1 MNNRRDFLKGFGC
14 VSAAILAKTD
24 MAAECLSECGIAFD
38 SPVSVCIQSDG
49 KWRNV
54 KDEVSVAKGV
64 VKLKTDKAS
73 WVRITWDAK
82 FAKDAL
88 VLCDAWERA
97 YGDLCWRPIGI
108 AEYSPW
114 YFSVREGDVT
124 RCIGMKTGAAA
135 LGSWSMDCN
144 SLSLL
149 LDVRCGCLDTL
160 FDGRS
165 LVLCELVQT
174 AGNGDPWDVIH
185 GFCKMM
191 CPEPKL
197 PSAPFYGG
205 DDWYSYYSDTSFERL
220 LDHAKI
226 LAECS
231 QGLTNR
237 PYQTVDAG
245 WQLCH
250 NWYLNDEYIGGPY
263 RFPNHKFK
271 DMRKMADAIRDL
283 GVKPGIWCRPLETV
297 EYVSKEAYL
306 RREKA
311 VKYLDPTHPD
321 AREILDGDIRTF
333 IDWGYELIKW
343 DFPVVD
349 MFRRYGSSMTESV
362 CEGDWTFHDRH
373 HTSAEISLEYY
384 QGVAKLAKGA
394 LVNCCN
400 TFSHLT
406 AGVFA
411 SNRIGDDISGND
423 WARTVK
429 YGVNTLAF
437 RAMQHRAMYSVD
449 PDCVGITEKIPWE
462 KNREWL
468 RLLQYS
474 GTSMIVS
481 VDRKCYTSAVRDAI
495 TEGFACASELHPT
508 ARALDWDE
516 TLTPRRWQTFDG
528 VKEFNWE

>member
-1 MNNRRDFLKGFGC
+1 MNRRNFIKFGSGAF
-14 VSAAILAKTD
+14 VASAVPRPSK
-24 MAAECLSECGIAFD
+24 AANVVEGVDFD
-38 SPVSVCIQSDG
+38 SPVSVCIQKDG
-49 KWRNV
+49 KWSNV
-54 KDEVSVAKGV
+54 KDEVSIAGGV

-73 WVRITWDAK
+73 WIRITWDAK
-82 FAKDAL
+82 FSKDAL
-88 VLCDAWERA
+88 VLGDAWERS

-114 YFSVREGDVT
+114 YFSVRDGEVT
-124 RCIGMKTGAAA
+124 RCVGMKTCPAA

-160 FDGRS
+160 FDGRQ

-174 AGNGDPWDVIH
+174 SGGGDPWDVIH

-191 CPEPKL
+191 SPDAKL
-197 PSAPFYGG
+197 PQAPFYGG
-205 DDWYSYYSDTSFERL
+205 DDWYSYYSDSSFERL
-220 LDHAKI
+220 IDHAKI

-231 QGLTNR
+231 QGLKNR

-250 NWYLNDEYIGGPY
+250 NWYLHDEYIGGPY
-263 RFPNHKFK
+263 RFPNSKFK
-271 DMRKMADAIRDL
+271 DMRKLADAMRDL
-283 GVKPGIWCRPLETV
+283 GVRPGIWCRPLETV

-306 RREKA
+306 RRVKA
-311 VKYLDPTHPD
+311 VKYLDPTHPE
-321 AREILDGDIRTF
+321 AREILDDDIRTF
-333 IDWGYELIKW
+333 MDWGYELIKW

-349 MFRRYGSSMTESV
+349 MFRNYGPAMTESV
-362 CEGDWTFHDRH
+362 CEGDWTFYDRRR
-373 HTSAEISLEYY
+373 TSAEISLEYY
-384 QGVAKLAKGA
+384 RGTAKLAKGA

-406 AGVFA
+406 SGVFA
-411 SNRIGDDISGND
+411 SNRIGDDVSGHD
-423 WARTVK
+423 WSRTVK

-437 RAMQHRAMYSVD
+437 RGMQHGAMYSAD

-462 KNREWL
+462 KNLQWL

-495 TEGFACASELHPT
+495 TEGFALASERHPT
-508 ARALDWDE
+508 ARPLDWDE

-528 VKEFNWE
+528 VKEFNWD